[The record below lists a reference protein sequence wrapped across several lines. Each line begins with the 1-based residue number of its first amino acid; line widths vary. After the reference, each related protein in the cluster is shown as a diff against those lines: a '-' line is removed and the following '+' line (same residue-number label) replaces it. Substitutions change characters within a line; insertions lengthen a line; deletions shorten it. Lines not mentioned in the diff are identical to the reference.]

1 MNVVTVR
8 NRQTHT
14 RCICSVPVGEN
25 PSSLQTMLPSRLVH
39 KSSQTV
45 PHRLSK
51 QISTRPSAL
60 LCPPRSLT
68 APSWQR
74 ARNTLCRRLVS
85 NVTHLNEENI
95 PRDVHSC
102 KLYQISSFYSTILKI
117 TMFVHINLIVA
128 CPHHPLSL
136 LSYLGHTCSVQ
147 NSWGGVC
154 CRLSASTR
162 CISPFFSI
170 LFYHSQVSFGEGLSV
185 DNMKII
191 IVSSKYIT
199 DR

>member
-14 RCICSVPVGEN
+14 RCICYVPVGEN

-85 NVTHLNEENI
+85 NVTHLNEENK

-102 KLYQISSFYSTILKI
+102 KLYQISSFYLKWLWLCILI
-117 TMFVHINLIVA
+117 LLLLVHTTR
-128 CPHHPLSL
+128 SL
-136 LSYLGHTCSVQ
+136 CYLTLG
-147 NSWGGVC
+147 
-154 CRLSASTR
+154 TR
-162 CISPFFSI
+162 AVYKTAEEEYAVGYLLPPD
-170 LFYHSQVSFGEGLSV
+170 V
-185 DNMKII
+185 
-191 IVSSKYIT
+191 
-199 DR
+199 